1 MAKGYKIIPTK
12 VARGRK
18 IQVRQFEPEEL
29 WIEYSLTISDPK
41 KATEAIDEA
50 SQMATIYLDAEEQKL
65 RAKNQSPPQATPYTV
80 NTSKPIPKPSPPQPE
95 YDLEL
100 TSQGKAKSLHIA
112 PSTNPQYKDFIHLWY
127 RNNGKNELYV
137 GYLKRDSG
145 DFQV

>member
-1 MAKGYKIIPTK
+1 
-12 VARGRK
+12 
-18 IQVRQFEPEEL
+18 
-29 WIEYSLTISDPK
+29 
-41 KATEAIDEA
+41 
-50 SQMATIYLDAEEQKL
+50 MATIYLDAEEQKL

-80 NTSKPIPKPSPPQPE
+80 NTSKPIPKPSPPPPE

-145 DFQV
+145 DFKFKPENQAQIQKLKIEQGTHFTIRAIS